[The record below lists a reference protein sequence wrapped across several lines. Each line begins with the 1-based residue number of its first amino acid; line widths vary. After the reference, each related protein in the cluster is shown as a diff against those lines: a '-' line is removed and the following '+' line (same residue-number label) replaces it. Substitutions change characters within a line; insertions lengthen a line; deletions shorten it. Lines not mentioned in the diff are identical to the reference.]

1 MGGSEHFLQGLKS
14 ASPTHC
20 VVCRKYFVNV
30 TDGVEV
36 VVMWNTYESVLKE
49 LN

>member
-1 MGGSEHFLQGLKS
+1 MGGSEDFLQGLTL

-20 VVCRKYFVNV
+20 VVRKKYFVNV

-36 VVMWNTYESVLKE
+36 VVMWIWHA
-49 LN
+49 